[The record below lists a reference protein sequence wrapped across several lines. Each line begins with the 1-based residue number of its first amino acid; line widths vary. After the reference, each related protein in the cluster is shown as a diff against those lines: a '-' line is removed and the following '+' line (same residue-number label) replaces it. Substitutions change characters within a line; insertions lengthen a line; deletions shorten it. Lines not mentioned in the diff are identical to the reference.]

1 MAVPPDGALGYIQ
14 IRACTAVTPTVF
26 DSTLVMDYTYSG
38 KTWIGYDDT
47 QSITTKVSYAK
58 GKGLVGYFA
67 WNVGLD
73 FNWTL
78 SQAGS
83 FIRLGSLGTGNFS
96 CQKIM

>member
-1 MAVPPDGALGYIQ
+1 
-14 IRACTAVTPTVF
+14 
-26 DSTLVMDYTYSG
+26 MDYTCSG
-38 KTWIGYDDT
+38 KTWIGYDNT
-47 QSITTKVSYAK
+47 QSITTKFSYAS

-83 FIRLGSLGTGNFS
+83 FIRLGSLGTDNFS